1 MLFKSY
7 QIENNINN
15 LRTNLNLFYGE
26 NVGLKDEFKN
36 KIEENRKISLP
47 MRREIR
53 QYCKDNFDW
62 CVIIEKYKEI
72 IESI

>member
-1 MLFKSY
+1 M
-7 QIENNINN
+7 I
-15 LRTNLNLFYGE
+15 LNFL
-26 NVGLKDEFKN
+26 KN